1 MSDFKRNASSLADME
16 ASMEAQAAVS
26 KKMKTDLGSC
36 QRKLPSS
43 GEQLRSSHLP
53 DTVISLATSVNSTE
67 TVVSEE
73 HFSGRSPLP
82 CSTVSSANVDTIN
95 AVEKSTATA
104 LDLETSVLET
114 VGSTPSNFKLFSKDG
129 YSLNEF
135 CGDSEEMTTVF
146 PVKSS
151 TDASEHRKFPAAK
164 MAPKEEVEEF
174 FAMAEKHE
182 QKRFAEK
189 YNYDIVKDMPL
200 QGKYEWVRL
209 I

>member
-1 MSDFKRNASSLADME
+1 MSDFIRNASSLEAME
-16 ASMEAQAAVS
+16 AAVS
-26 KKMKTDLGSC
+26 KNMKTDLGSC
-36 QRKLPSS
+36 QRQLPSS
-43 GEQLRSSHLP
+43 GEQLRSSHLA
-53 DTVISLATSVNSTE
+53 DTAISLAISVNSTE

-73 HFSGRSPLP
+73 HFSGWLPLS
-82 CSTVSSANVDTIN
+82 CSTVSSADVETIN
-95 AVEKSTATA
+95 AVEKSTTTA

-114 VGSTPSNFKLFSKDG
+114 VGSTPSNLKLFSKDK

-135 CGDSEEMTTVF
+135 CGDSEGMTTVF

-151 TDASEHRKFPAAK
+151 MDASENRKLPAAK
-164 MAPKEEVEEF
+164 MAPKEEIEEF